1 MSSVDYISALNQNG
15 SGLNITQIVD
25 SLVEA
30 ETTPEKERINKKIE
44 ENNASISALL
54 FFCASIRA
62 ITPVPVPTSIMCLQ
76 SWQFAQAP
84 KRIPSVPIFI
94 AANF

>member
-30 ETTPEKERINKKIE
+30 ETTPEKERLNKKIE
-44 ENNASISALL
+44 ESNASISAFGELN
-54 FFCASIRA
+54 I
-62 ITPVPVPTSIMCLQ
+62 
-76 SWQFAQAP
+76 
-84 KRIPSVPIFI
+84 
-94 AANF
+94 